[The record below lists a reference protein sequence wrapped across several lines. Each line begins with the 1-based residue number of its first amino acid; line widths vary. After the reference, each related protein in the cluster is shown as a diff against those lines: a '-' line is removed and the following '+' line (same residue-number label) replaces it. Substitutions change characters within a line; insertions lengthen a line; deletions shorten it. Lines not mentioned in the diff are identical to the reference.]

1 MKRLVASF
9 SLFNKWATCPHQA
22 YRMYIARDLP
32 KEPETPE
39 MRYGNEVHRA
49 MEKRVRSKTP
59 LPEAMLAFEPLVAP
73 LDACHVEP
81 EQKLGMTKSG
91 RPVSFW
97 DDDVWLR
104 GVLDAPVRLSTDAA
118 VLVDWKTGKKREE
131 PFELEI
137 GALLLQ
143 AHRPEITK
151 LVGCYVWLKERQKG
165 QPHDLS
171 DTARTWAMVQ
181 SIMGDIEHSIATN
194 RFDKTP
200 GPLCGWCPVLDCAHN
215 RRGR

>member
-1 MKRLVASF
+1 MKLPIASF

-32 KEPETPE
+32 REPEMPE
-39 MRYGNEVHRA
+39 MKWGNDVHRA
-49 MEKRVRSKTP
+49 MEQRVRHKTP
-59 LPEAMLAFEPLVAP
+59 LPEPMLAFEPLVAP

-81 EQKLGMTKSG
+81 EQKLGVTKSG
-91 RPVSFW
+91 RPCDFW
-97 DDDVWLR
+97 DEQVWLR
-104 GVLDAPVRLSTDAA
+104 GVLDAPILLTTDSA
-118 VLVDWKTGKKREE
+118 VLVDWKTGKRREE

-143 AHRPEITK
+143 AQRPE
-151 LVGCYVWLKERQKG
+151 LVKIFGYYMWLKEKQRGK
-165 QPHDLS
+165 PHDLS

-181 SIMGDIEHSIATN
+181 TIMGDIEHCLNTG

-200 GPLCGWCPVLDCAHN
+200 GPLCGWCPVKDCQHN